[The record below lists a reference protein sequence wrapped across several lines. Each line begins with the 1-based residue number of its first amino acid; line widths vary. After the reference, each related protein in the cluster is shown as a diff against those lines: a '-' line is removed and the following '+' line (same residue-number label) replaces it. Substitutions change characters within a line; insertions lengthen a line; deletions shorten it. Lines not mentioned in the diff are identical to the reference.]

1 MSDTPSYTE
10 VRQRLAEAQRLRD
23 EAAADRKAAAADR
36 EAAEYALG
44 QAEHRLRTAEDH
56 NRAAAECKRWLEQ
69 HDEAKVRA
77 LVAAADD
84 KLKQAQELMASYDA
98 AKHGAAI
105 ALVQIN
111 EREKAERSA
120 A

>member
-1 MSDTPSYTE
+1 MSDDGDLIT
-10 VRQRLAEAQRLRD
+10 LQRLRD
-23 EAAADRKAAAADR
+23 EAAADRKAAQRLRD
-36 EAAEYALG
+36 EAAYDRG
-44 QAEHRLRTAEDH
+44 QIEHAKRTAEDH
-56 NRAAAECKRWLEQ
+56 NRAAGERVRWLEQ

-77 LVAAADD
+77 LVAAADK
-84 KLKQAQELMASYDA
+84 KLAEAQAVMKDYNAT
-98 AKHGAAI
+98 KHGAAV

>member
-1 MSDTPSYTE
+1 MTDSAE
-10 VRQRLAEAQRLRD
+10 LRLAKAYREEAEEIKKSAEQTL
-23 EAAADRKAAAADR
+23 AQ
-36 EAAEYALG
+36 AEYERG
-44 QAEHRLRTAEDH
+44 QAEHARRTAEDH

-77 LVAAADD
+77 IVAAADD

-111 EREKAERSA
+111 ERERAERSA